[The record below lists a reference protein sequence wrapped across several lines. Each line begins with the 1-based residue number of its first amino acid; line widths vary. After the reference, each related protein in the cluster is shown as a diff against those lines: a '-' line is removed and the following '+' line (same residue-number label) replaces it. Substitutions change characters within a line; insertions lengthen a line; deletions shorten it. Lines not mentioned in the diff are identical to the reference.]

1 MDNLNLK
8 ILGLESSCDDT
19 AAAIIDSKHTILS
32 NVVITQDQE
41 HVLYQGVVPEI
52 AARSH
57 LTNIKR
63 AIDQT
68 LIESN
73 LSFSDIDAV
82 AATCG
87 PGLIGGVIVGSMY
100 GKALSST
107 LQKPFIAVNHLEGHA
122 LTARF
127 TDNIDFPYLLLL
139 VSGGHCQF
147 VFVESL
153 GKYKILGQ
161 TLDDAVGEAF
171 DKVAKT
177 MGLGF
182 PGGPIIE
189 RLAVNGDP
197 HRFNFPRPIINQ
209 KNSNMS
215 FSGLKTAVKMQV
227 DALGA
232 VKIKDIHDIAASF
245 QEAICDILVI
255 KTKFAI
261 KQYEELGNKL
271 SSSKQLIVSGGAAA
285 NKRIRAKLDGLCQS
299 IGYNFVAPP
308 IKLCTDNAVMIAFA
322 GLERLRNGI
331 INDMSFCPRARW
343 SLEELS

>member
-1 MDNLNLK
+1 
-8 ILGLESSCDDT
+8 
-19 AAAIIDSKHTILS
+19 
-32 NVVITQDQE
+32 
-41 HVLYQGVVPEI
+41 
-52 AARSH
+52 
-57 LTNIKR
+57 
-63 AIDQT
+63 
-68 LIESN
+68 
-73 LSFSDIDAV
+73 
-82 AATCG
+82 
-87 PGLIGGVIVGSMY
+87 
-100 GKALSST
+100 
-107 LQKPFIAVNHLEGHA
+107 
-122 LTARF
+122 
-127 TDNIDFPYLLLL
+127 
-139 VSGGHCQF
+139 
-147 VFVESL
+147 
-153 GKYKILGQ
+153 
-161 TLDDAVGEAF
+161 
-171 DKVAKT
+171 